1 MVLYS
6 WEHCGPYPVPVNTS
20 GVGSVVSEE
29 GHRARSAAMPVPR
42 AIPAAD
48 IALIIFF
55 IASDH
60 ASARSATSSIVIT
73 Q

>member
-1 MVLYS
+1 M
-6 WEHCGPYPVPVNTS
+6 PVNTS

-42 AIPAAD
+42 AIPAAE

>member
-1 MVLYS
+1 M
-6 WEHCGPYPVPVNTS
+6 PVFVGS
-20 GVGSVVSEE
+20 GVLV
-29 GHRARSAAMPVPR
+29 GHHMSRALMAAAI
-42 AIPAAD
+42 AIPAAE

-55 IASDH
+55 MASDQ

>member
-1 MVLYS
+1 M
-6 WEHCGPYPVPVNTS
+6 PVNTS

-29 GHRARSAAMPVPR
+29 GHRARSAAMPVPT
-42 AIPAAD
+42 AIPAAE
-48 IALIIFF
+48 IALTIFF

-60 ASARSATSSIVIT
+60 TPARSATSSIVIT

>member
-6 WEHCGPYPVPVNTS
+6 WEHCGPHPVPVNTS

-42 AIPAAD
+42 AIPAAE

>member
-1 MVLYS
+1 MPFWVM
-6 WEHCGPYPVPVNTS
+6 PVFVGS
-20 GVGSVVSEE
+20 GVLV
-29 GHRARSAAMPVPR
+29 GHHMSRALMAAAI
-42 AIPAAD
+42 AIPAAE

-55 IASDH
+55 IASDQ